1 MADTPY
7 RAPALDKGLD
17 ILEYLAEVHEAHSM
31 SDIARALGRSRN
43 EIYRMTLA
51 LERRGYVERAEGTER
66 FRLSHGLFELAM
78 KSAPAANLHE
88 AALPV
93 MNRLADELLQ
103 STHLA
108 VLSGDEIVV
117 VARVESPGDL
127 GFAVRVGHRRA
138 LIQSASGLVF
148 FGASDEVEQGRIRSV
163 LSETDAK
170 PAALASFEKEAVKV
184 GKAGFVLKP
193 SPIIEGI
200 TDIGAPVYGAHAE
213 RPAACLM
220 MPFVLSRRQALKPEQ
235 ALKSVRA
242 AAEEISRSLRAR

>member
-66 FRLSHGLFELAM
+66 FCLSHGLFELAM

-108 VLSGDEIVV
+108 VEGEHCLGSQWVLCNQRSNLRGCGCVIRLSI
-117 VARVESPGDL
+117 L
-127 GFAVRVGHRRA
+127 
-138 LIQSASGLVF
+138 
-148 FGASDEVEQGRIRSV
+148 
-163 LSETDAK
+163 
-170 PAALASFEKEAVKV
+170 
-184 GKAGFVLKP
+184 
-193 SPIIEGI
+193 
-200 TDIGAPVYGAHAE
+200 
-213 RPAACLM
+213 
-220 MPFVLSRRQALKPEQ
+220 
-235 ALKSVRA
+235 
-242 AAEEISRSLRAR
+242 